1 MQLSKLISELL
12 VNHECVTVPGLG
24 SFIGTFKSAHYDLIK
39 EKFYPPSKQISFNS
53 QIKNNDGLLAKHA
66 SQSLKIDYA
75 LALKQIHQEVVK
87 INHTLKQAPF
97 KLKDIGELSLSNENK
112 IIFNPSDSKNYLKE
126 SFGLSSINI
135 KPVDVTFKN
144 PKIKPIKK
152 LEKTSFFKQAAIWG
166 CLIFGSASIYIN
178 VNNDLIEQKLA
189 YEQSLRDQSKS
200 IVERAVFDLGS
211 LPSLTLNVKK
221 KPSEF
226 FIIAGAFRVTNNAQT
241 LVNTL
246 RKKGYDSRILPL
258 NDKGLTPVAFEGFSD
273 RNEAVK
279 NLRLIQAKEN
289 KNAWIFDANGQK

>member
-1 MQLSKLISELL
+1 
-12 VNHECVTVPGLG
+12 
-24 SFIGTFKSAHYDLIK
+24 
-39 EKFYPPSKQISFNS
+39 
-53 QIKNNDGLLAKHA
+53 
-66 SQSLKIDYA
+66 
-75 LALKQIHQEVVK
+75 
-87 INHTLKQAPF
+87 
-97 KLKDIGELSLSNENK
+97 LSLSKENK

-152 LEKTSFFKQAAIWG
+152 IEKTSFFKQAAIWG

-178 VNNDLIEQKLA
+178 VNNDLIEQKIA